1 MFVKTPK
8 IFFKLFPSIIWK
20 KNTDEKKLWLTFD
33 DGPCLKTTPLI
44 LSILNDLEIK
54 ATFFLVGQ
62 NIEKFPE
69 LTNEIIKSGHIVGN
83 HTYSHKD
90 GFITNN
96 TIYFKDIEKNNKIEN
111 KAMIFRPPYGRIT
124 FTQIKYLRKKYKI
137 IMWDVFTWDFKKKR
151 SKRIKKNILNNVEK
165 GSIIVLHNNSKSY
178 QNLKESLKS
187 SLIELKNLGYSFSTT
202 W

>member
-1 MFVKTPK
+1 LFVKTPK

-20 KNTDEKKLWLTFD
+20 HNTDEKKLWLTFD

-44 LSILNDLEIK
+44 LTILNDLGIK
-54 ATFFLVGQ
+54 ATFFLVGKD
-62 NIEKFPE
+62 IEQFPE
-69 LTNEIIKSGHIVGN
+69 LASEIIRKGHTVGN

-96 TIYFKDIEKNNKIEN
+96 AIYYNDIEKNNKIEN

-124 FTQIKYLRKKYKI
+124 LPQIKYLRKKYKI
-137 IMWDVFTWDFKKKR
+137 IMWDVFSWDFKKIR
-151 SKRIKKNILNNVEK
+151 SKKIKKNILDNIEK

-187 SLIELKNLGYSFSTT
+187 SIVELKDLGYSFSTT